1 MEIKATSLSQEELKS
16 KAVMFCEDFGEVDKK
31 TISKIVEDFEKEH
44 KRVVANVSN
53 SIFEEM
59 GGQEGKRRGRRDL
72 LPKTYFPEDEDLL
85 NMIQNVT
92 IHQKKCV
99 LCNVILFS
107 RVEVT
112 NHIHSKHELE
122 LKKVFSKEV
131 SGLVPF
137 HKKYLSWLEEDH
149 VVNILAAR
157 SRKVSNQVEK
167 KSFK

>member
-1 MEIKATSLSQEELKS
+1 
-16 KAVMFCEDFGEVDKK
+16 
-31 TISKIVEDFEKEH
+31 
-44 KRVVANVSN
+44 
-53 SIFEEM
+53 
-59 GGQEGKRRGRRDL
+59 
-72 LPKTYFPEDEDLL
+72 
-85 NMIQNVT
+85 
-92 IHQKKCV
+92 
-99 LCNVILFS
+99 
-107 RVEVT
+107 
-112 NHIHSKHELE
+112 LE

>member
-59 GGQEGKRRGRRDL
+59 GGQEGKRRGRRDVP
-72 LPKTYFPEDEDLL
+72 PKTYFQEDEDLL
-85 NMIQNVT
+85 KMIQNDT

-99 LCNVILFS
+99 MCNVILFS
-107 RVEVT
+107 RVEC
-112 NHIHSKHELE
+112 HHSCHDM
-122 LKKVFSKEV
+122 KKGNFSFDFRRGGRNP
-131 SGLVPF
+131 SHLC
-137 HKKYLSWLEEDH
+137 
-149 VVNILAAR
+149 
-157 SRKVSNQVEK
+157 
-167 KSFK
+167 SFWWGGGIS

>member
-59 GGQEGKRRGRRDL
+59 GGQEGEDGKSDVP
-72 LPKTYFPEDEDLL
+72 PKTYFQEDEDLL

-92 IHQKKCV
+92 IHQ
-99 LCNVILFS
+99 
-107 RVEVT
+107 
-112 NHIHSKHELE
+112 
-122 LKKVFSKEV
+122 
-131 SGLVPF
+131 
-137 HKKYLSWLEEDH
+137 
-149 VVNILAAR
+149 
-157 SRKVSNQVEK
+157 
-167 KSFK
+167 

>member
-1 MEIKATSLSQEELKS
+1 MFQIQFLK
-16 KAVMFCEDFGEVDKK
+16 KWADKK
-31 TISKIVEDFEKEH
+31 AK
-44 KRVVANVSN
+44 
-53 SIFEEM
+53 
-59 GGQEGKRRGRRDL
+59 GQDGRSDVP
-72 LPKTYFPEDEDLL
+72 PKTYFQEDEDLL

-157 SRKVSNQVEK
+157 SRKVSNQIEK

>member
-59 GGQEGKRRGRRDL
+59 GGQEGKMRGRRDVP
-72 LPKTYFPEDEDLL
+72 PKTYFQEDEDLL

-92 IHQKKCV
+92 IHQ
-99 LCNVILFS
+99 
-107 RVEVT
+107 
-112 NHIHSKHELE
+112 
-122 LKKVFSKEV
+122 
-131 SGLVPF
+131 
-137 HKKYLSWLEEDH
+137 
-149 VVNILAAR
+149 
-157 SRKVSNQVEK
+157 
-167 KSFK
+167 